1 MKNFTKF
8 LAVVLVIIIA
18 LSTAACSLTPQTS
31 YKEGDNELAIGVYIY
46 AMYNAY
52 TQAQSFAQQT
62 EGYDAEAGTY
72 DGDTSFL
79 KVEITDE
86 EGKKATADQWI
97 MDETDRAMRT
107 LLAVDKEFDR
117 LGATIDQASMEG
129 YQASAKEYWDYGP
142 YYSMYG
148 EQYINPYKDIF
159 EPLGV
164 SYDSFEYFYITSAKQ
179 EVIFDMLYNEGGEK
193 AVSNEELAKFF
204 EDNYTSYVYFSKNL
218 YETEQQTGED
228 GSALSSNVA
237 FSKKRIA
244 NIENKFEGY
253 VNDTNSGKDVDDVV
267 KAFMKDSDLET
278 DPSVKNVEIMS
289 DSTIGEDLVAAIND
303 LKDNKASYKIIG
315 EADTQVIY
323 YFFKEAITKQTEN
336 YINDEAN
343 RESVLQSYKG
353 DEFKSYIDD
362 IAKSLDVTIS
372 KAVKKYS
379 PEMFED

>member
-278 DPSVKNVEIMS
+278 DPSVKNVEIMA